1 MRIYTQ
7 DEILRLIKFY
17 NNSDTTE
24 KELLKKYVEQ
34 ALFKYFNHKLKS
46 KKMRRRNSYRRS
58 FRKRGY
64 GKRKVSRTYYVS
76 RGGIRL

>member
-17 NNSDTTE
+17 NNSDITE

-34 ALFKYFNHKLKS
+34 ALFKYFNH
-46 KKMRRRNSYRRS
+46 N
-58 FRKRGY
+58 
-64 GKRKVSRTYYVS
+64 
-76 RGGIRL
+76 